1 MSSRTFPSPAKVNLV
16 LRVIRKRED
25 GFHEVFSV
33 MQPVSLYDYITI
45 EVAEGD
51 SISVSADRDDVP
63 SDSSNL
69 AYRAARLF
77 FDLAGIKRKVGIH
90 IQKNIPV
97 GGGLGGGSSNAA
109 TVLMGLNEMAG
120 AGIEQKALLDASS
133 SLGSDVP
140 FFVLKGA
147 AKATGRGE
155 VLEKITLPRFNYVL
169 VNPGFHVSTAWV
181 YNNLD
186 LTKKV
191 EDNILS
197 YSEAG
202 LWECGNITRLLA
214 NDLEAVTIKR
224 YPVISELKKELAG
237 LGALGALMS
246 GSGPTVFGIFPD
258 RDNALSAFNAL
269 KGSLGKRFPVFF
281 AEGLG

>member
-1 MSSRTFPSPAKVNLV
+1 MSRRIFPSPAKVNLI
-16 LRVIRKRED
+16 LRVIKKRED
-25 GFHEVFSV
+25 GFHDIFSV
-33 MQPVSLYDYITI
+33 MQPVSLFDHISI
-45 EVAEGD
+45 EVKEGD
-51 SISVSADRDDVP
+51 SISVSSDRTDLP
-63 SDSSNL
+63 ADSSNL

-77 FDLAGIKRKVGIH
+77 FDLTGIKKGAAIH

-109 TVLMGLNEMAG
+109 TVLIGLNGLTG
-120 AGIEQKALLDASS
+120 AGLSEKELMDESS
-133 SLGSDVP
+133 KLGSDVP
-140 FFVLKGA
+140 FFILKGA
-147 AKATGRGE
+147 AVATGRGE
-155 VLEKITLPRFNYVL
+155 VLKKITLPRFNYVL
-169 VNPGFHVSTAWV
+169 VNPGLHVSTAWV

-202 LWECGNITRLLA
+202 LWEGERIKRLLV
-214 NDLEAVTIKR
+214 NDLEPVTAKR
-224 YPVISELKKELAG
+224 YPVISELKRELDG

-246 GSGPTVFGIFPD
+246 GSGPTVFGVFPD
-258 RDNALSAFNAL
+258 RDSALSAFKSL
-269 KGSLGKRFPVFF
+269 KGSLDKRFPVFL

>member
-1 MSSRTFPSPAKVNLV
+1 MSRRIFPSPAKVNLI
-16 LRVIRKRED
+16 LRVIKKRED
-25 GFHEVFSV
+25 GFHDIFSV
-33 MQPVSLYDYITI
+33 MQPVSLFDHISI
-45 EVAEGD
+45 EVKEGD
-51 SISVSADRDDVP
+51 SISVSSDRTDLP
-63 SDSSNL
+63 ADSSNL

-77 FDLAGIKRKVGIH
+77 FDLTGIKKGAAIH

-109 TVLMGLNEMAG
+109 TVLTGLNGLTG
-120 AGIEQKALLDASS
+120 AGLSEKELMDESS
-133 SLGSDVP
+133 KLGSDVP
-140 FFVLKGA
+140 FFILKGA
-147 AKATGRGE
+147 AVATGRGE
-155 VLEKITLPRFNYVL
+155 VLKKITLPRFNYVL
-169 VNPGFHVSTAWV
+169 VNPGLHVSTAWV

-202 LWECGNITRLLA
+202 LWEGERIKRLLV
-214 NDLEAVTIKR
+214 NDLEPVTAKR
-224 YPVISELKKELAG
+224 YPVISELKRELDG

-246 GSGPTVFGIFPD
+246 GSGPTVFGVFPD
-258 RDNALSAFNAL
+258 RDSALSAFKSL
-269 KGSLGKRFPVFF
+269 KGSLDKRFPVFL

>member
-16 LRVIRKRED
+16 LRVIKKRQD
-25 GFHEVFSV
+25 GFHEIFSV
-33 MQPVSLYDYITI
+33 MQPISLYDYVTI
-45 EVAEGD
+45 DVEEGD
-51 SISVSADRDDVP
+51 SISVSSDRSEIP

-77 FDLAGIKRKVGIH
+77 FDLAGIKKKVGIH

-109 TVLMGLNEMAG
+109 AVLMGLNEMAG
-120 AGIEQKALLDASS
+120 ANIGQKALLDASA

-147 AKATGRGE
+147 AKAVGRGE

-181 YNNLD
+181 YSNLD

-202 LWECGNITRLLA
+202 LWEGGNIARLLS

-224 YPVISELKKELAG
+224 YPVISELKNELFG

-246 GSGPTVFGIFPD
+246 GSGPTVFGIFHD
-258 RDNALSAFNAL
+258 RDSALSACNSL
-269 KGSLGKRFPVFF
+269 KGSHDRKLPVFF